1 MKQVTAPV
9 VLAVSMALAACA
21 STRHFDEANRLLAD
35 GKSEEGLA
43 RLELAY
49 RDNPRSAPVR
59 AALLRERERQAG
71 GFISTGEAALRAGQ
85 LDAAEQAFGR
95 AAQVDPGNARVAGMA
110 AEVQRARA
118 HERLVAE
125 AARLEAAGDADA
137 AEQRLRSVLAE
148 NPAQPAARQALRRL
162 MESAVAAQP
171 APQLKVQFRKPVTLE
186 FRETQLRTVFEMLSK
201 AAGINFVLD
210 RDVKSDQKLSIFV
223 RATSVED
230 LLKLLL
236 ATNGLDRKVLNEN
249 SVLIYPNTPAKQKD
263 YRDLVVRSYYLA
275 NADAKQASAMVKAM
289 VKTQDV
295 FVDEKLNLLVVK
307 DSPEVIRLADQL
319 VRALDVAE
327 PEVML
332 EVEVLEVARTRLQEI
347 GVRYPGSVNLG
358 AAPVTGAG
366 GAVAA
371 AAATQPIDGPM
382 IFTTANPALVFNLRA
397 TVNQTNL
404 LANPRIRVKNREKAR
419 IHIGDKVPVFTST
432 ATANVG
438 VSTNVSYL
446 DVGLKLDVES
456 QVFLND
462 EVAIKV
468 GLEVSNIIETITV
481 ATGTGSTVAYRLGTR
496 NTNTVLQLR
505 DGETQILAGLISDE
519 DRRSAARIPGL
530 GDIPLLSR
538 IFGSQTDNRVKSE
551 IVLLITPRVVRNV
564 YRPEGLLAEL
574 PVGPDTFPGASPL
587 RLSTTRPGALALAPG
602 QGGPAAAESARAMV
616 PAATPFELALA
627 APQAVKA
634 GSEFVVSVR
643 LPPAADL
650 VTGQIELGFDDKVLE
665 LLGGVAAAS
674 GTAKIPLAAGSLVKT
689 LRFRAIGAPGKTGRI
704 EVRAV
709 DGADSSG
716 FAVGVSTP
724 PPAEIAL
731 QP

>member
-1 MKQVTAPV
+1 MNPSLALPLIALSL
-9 VLAVSMALAACA
+9 VLGACA
-21 STRHFDEANRLLAD
+21 SNRHFDEANRLLAD
-35 GKSEEGLA
+35 GRAEEGLA
-43 RLELAY
+43 RLEQAY
-49 RDNPRSAPVR
+49 RENPRSAPVR

-71 GFISTGEAALRAGQ
+71 GFISAGEAALRTGQ
-85 LDAAEQAFGR
+85 LDAAEQAFRR
-95 AAQVDPGNARVAGMA
+95 AAEVDPDNARVAGLS

-125 AARLEAAGDADA
+125 AKRLEAAGDADA
-137 AEQRLRSVLAE
+137 AEQRLRAVLAE
-148 NPAQPAARQALRRL
+148 NPSHPAARQALRRL
-162 MESAVAAQP
+162 MENAVAAQP
-171 APQLKVQFRKPVTLE
+171 APQLKAQYRKPITLE

-201 AAGINFVLD
+201 SAGINFVLD
-210 RDVKSDQKLSIFV
+210 RDVRSDQKLSIFV
-223 RATSVED
+223 RNTSLEDVLKLVLATS
-230 LLKLLL
+230 
-236 ATNGLDRKVLNEN
+236 GLDRKVLNEN

-275 NADAKQASAMVKAM
+275 NADVKQASAMVKAM
-289 VKTQDV
+289 VKSQDV
-295 FVDEKLNLLVVK
+295 FIDEKLNLLVVK

-366 GAVAA
+366 GAAA
-371 AAATQPIDGPM
+371 AAATTQRVDGPM
-382 IFTTANPALVFNLRA
+382 VFTTANPALVFNLRA

-538 IFGSQTDNRVKSE
+538 LFGTQTDNRVKSE

-564 YRPEGLLAEL
+564 YRPEGLMAEL
-574 PVGPDTFPGASPL
+574 PVGTDTFPGAAPL
-587 RLSTTRPGALALAPG
+587 RLARTPPGALAMAPG
-602 QGGPAAAESARAMV
+602 QGAAPAAEPTRAV
-616 PAATPFELALA
+616 APAAVPFEVSLAV
-627 APQAVKA
+627 PQVVRA
-634 GSEFVVSVR
+634 GSEFSVSVR
-643 LPPAADL
+643 WPASAE
-650 VTGQIELGFDDKVLE
+650 VANGTIEVGFDDKLFE
-665 LLGGVAAAS
+665 LLGGGATAP
-674 GTAKIPLAAGSLVKT
+674 GTATIPVAAGSLART
-689 LRFRAIGAPGKTGRI
+689 MRFRAIGSPGKTGRI
-704 EVRAV
+704 EVRSVEGV
-709 DGADSSG
+709 DGSG
-716 FAVGVSTP
+716 FAVGIAAP
-724 PPAEIAL
+724 PPAEIVL